1 MTEGRRFKIEEI
13 KKYESKVSG
22 SSDRMLSCY
31 LLISGAILLHNSS
44 ELGYPANL
52 IYILAYII
60 HTMNWVDAF
69 RDKKKYV
76 KKIEELKEEFGP
88 LYEQYLEEYDQ
99 EENRGRGR

>member
-1 MTEGRRFKIEEI
+1 MTEERRFKIEEI
-13 KKYESKVSG
+13 EKYKNKVDNSK
-22 SSDRMLSCY
+22 DRMLSSY

-44 ELGYPANL
+44 AAVYPANL

-60 HTMNWVDAF
+60 HTLNWVDAF

-76 KKIEELKEEFGP
+76 KKIEELKVEFGP
-88 LYEQYLEEYDQ
+88 LYEQYLEEYNQ

>member
-22 SSDRMLSCY
+22 SSDRMLSSY

-69 RDKKKYV
+69 RDRKKYV

>member
-22 SSDRMLSCY
+22 SSDRMLSSY

-52 IYILAYII
+52 IYILVYII

-88 LYEQYLEEYDQ
+88 LYEQYLEEYEQ